1 MGKAVMR
8 ELTGVVEVPAT
19 EMEAEGAM
27 EETAEEVEEELIE
40 GEGGGR

>member
-1 MGKAVMR
+1 ML
-8 ELTGVVEVPAT
+8 ELPVT

-27 EETAEEVEEELIE
+27 EETAEEVAEELIE